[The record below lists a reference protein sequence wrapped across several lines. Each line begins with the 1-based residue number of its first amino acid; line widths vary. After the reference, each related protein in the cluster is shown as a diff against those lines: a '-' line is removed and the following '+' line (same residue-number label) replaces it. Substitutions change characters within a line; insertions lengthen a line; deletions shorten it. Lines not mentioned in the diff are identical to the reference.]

1 MLNFVKKNVIVDNIF
16 NLVCSFGAIVF
27 THSSCHRKSNLM
39 LQPNSAH
46 QEENFEVSYV
56 IFRPKI
62 KKLHDEK
69 Y

>member
-1 MLNFVKKNVIVDNIF
+1 
-16 NLVCSFGAIVF
+16 
-27 THSSCHRKSNLM
+27 M

-62 KKLHDEK
+62 KKLQDENYAETQDSFPSACHQLRGLFYTK
-69 Y
+69 TVIEKKLWEIWTNK